1 MLFLSRRNL
10 LLTGLMGGAAA
21 VTGAKAETSPTEV
34 ALPAPAA
41 PLVATAQH
49 IQDPR
54 VSTFDIGPQGSAWRL
69 FIGMPKAPPPAEGYS
84 AILALDGNA
93 SFPLLWEL
101 REEMAPNAPLL
112 LIGLG
117 YPGNMQF
124 DTARRCYDLTSTAL
138 DPAFAAQHQTGGRE
152 RLLEAIANDILPEV
166 SKRAPLNSGEL
177 TLYGHSLAG
186 LFVLHALFTWPNLFR
201 RYASADPTIT
211 WNQGEALREAKAF
224 IGGIRAA
231 GGKLTPEI
239 DMLMS
244 FSGGIDGERAEDI
257 AHAKPEIAAM
267 LSPVSGLKLH
277 YRAHPMLKEGDL
289 MRPSLAETLQL
300 HLGQL
305 KG

>member
-1 MLFLSRRNL
+1 MNFLSRRNL

-21 VTGAKAETSPTEV
+21 VTGAKAETS
-34 ALPAPAA
+34 LPAAGTNSPVIPPAQA
-41 PLVATAQH
+41 

-54 VSTFDIGPQGSAWRL
+54 VSFFDIGPQGSSWRL
-69 FIGMPKAPPPAEGYS
+69 FIGMPKAPPPPEGYS

-93 SFPLLWEL
+93 SFPLLWKL
-101 REEMAPNAPLL
+101 REQKAPDAPLL

-124 DTARRCYDLTSTAL
+124 DTARRCYDLTSHAI
-138 DPAFAAQHQTGGRE
+138 DPSASQTPTGGRE

-186 LFVLHALFTWPNLFR
+186 LFVLHALYTWPNLFR
-201 RYASADPTIT
+201 RYASADPVIS

-231 GGKLTPEI
+231 GAKLTPEI

-244 FSGGIDGERAEDI
+244 FSGGVTGEKAEELTQ
-257 AHAKPEIAAM
+257 AKPEIAAT
-267 LSPVSGLKLH
+267 LAAINGLKLH
-277 YRAHPMLKEGDL
+277 YRAHPMLNEGEL
-289 MRPSLAETLQL
+289 MQASLAETLDL
-300 HLGQL
+300 HLGRL